1 MITPDAIAVVA
12 HRDHHITVT
21 FADERRVDFDMKP
34 YLSYPFFQPLNDL
47 SRFLAA
53 RIEHGTV
60 IWPGDIDMSPD
71 TLYVSTETS

>member
-21 FADERRVDFDMKP
+21 FADGRCVDFDMKP
-34 YLSYPFFQPLNDL
+34 YLRYPFFEPLSDL

-53 RIEHGTV
+53 RIDHGTV
-60 IWPGDIDMSPD
+60 TWPGDIDMSPN
-71 TLYVSTETS
+71 TLYLSAETA